1 MPSITYATKEE
12 IPEGLRDF
20 AKENTE
26 EAGGFIVKVVAE
38 AKLDEFR
45 EKNISLSQQIETMGP
60 VLARI
65 KAIAG
70 DDFDAFE
77 TDVNGLRDIKRR
89 VDDGELKTNDQIE
102 QAVADRIKAVK
113 DGYEQNEKAE
123 RQKRVDA
130 ENKALTLQ
138 QRLDQTEIR
147 HGITSVVIHP
157 ESGVR
162 TEALPDI
169 LERAYRLFKM
179 VDGKP
184 VPMNGEATIY
194 GANGAD
200 PMSYVEWIVKL
211 RDEAPHFF
219 KGNAGGGADGNSS
232 KKSGGFTQA
241 EIDKM
246 SPQQKLAIANG
257 TLRKK

>member
-1 MPSITYATKEE
+1 MPSISYATKEE
-12 IPEGLRDF
+12 IPQGLQEF

-26 EAGGFIVKVVAE
+26 DGGFTVKVVAE

-45 EKNISLSQQIETMGP
+45 TKNIELSQQIETMGP

-65 KAIAG
+65 KQIAG
-70 DDFDAFE
+70 EDFDAFE
-77 TDVNGLRDIKRR
+77 QDVTGLRDIKRR

-113 DGYEQNEKAE
+113 DGYEANEKAE
-123 RQKRVDA
+123 REKRVSA
-130 ENKALTLQ
+130 EGRAQTLQ

-147 HGITSVVIHP
+147 HGVTSVVIHP

-162 TEALPDI
+162 PEALPDI
-169 LERAYRLFKM
+169 LERAYKLFKM
-179 VDGKP
+179 EDGKS
-184 VPMNGEATIY
+184 VPKNGEATIY

-200 PMSYVEWIVKL
+200 PMTYVEWIVKL
-211 RDEAPHFF
+211 RDEAPHYF
-219 KGNAGGGADGNSS
+219 KGNAGGGADGSSS

-246 SPQQKLAIANG
+246 TPQQKLAIANG
-257 TLRKK
+257 TLKKS

>member
-1 MPSITYATKEE
+1 MPSITYASKDE
-12 IPEGLRDF
+12 IPEGLREF
-20 AKENTE
+20 ATENE
-26 EAGGFIVKVVAE
+26 EGQFLVKVVAE
-38 AKLDEFR
+38 AKLNEFR
-45 EKNISLSQQIETMGP
+45 QKNIDLSQQIETMGP

-65 KAIAG
+65 KNIAG

-77 TDVNGLRDIKRR
+77 QDVNGLRDIKRR

-102 QAVADRIKAVK
+102 QAVADRIKAVR
-113 DGYEQNEKAE
+113 DGYEANERAE
-123 RQKRVDA
+123 REKRVAA
-130 ENKALTLQ
+130 EKTTLTLQ

-147 HGITSVVIHP
+147 HGVTNVVIHP

-162 TEALPDI
+162 PEALPDV
-169 LERAYRLFKM
+169 LERAYKLFKM
-179 VDGKP
+179 VEGKP

-200 PMSYVEWIVKL
+200 PMTYAEWIVKL
-211 RDEAPHFF
+211 RDEAPHYF
-219 KGNAGGGADGNSS
+219 KGNAGGGADGSTS

-246 SPQQKLAIANG
+246 TPQQKLAIANG
-257 TLRKK
+257 TMKKQ